1 MSHCAAF
8 LIRYLICGSGEVDNV
23 QVPSYR
29 GQDPGMRHGRG
40 GYSPASTEGRVAAAL
55 YTLVQA
61 ELPGVDIC

>member
-1 MSHCAAF
+1 M
-8 LIRYLICGSGEVDNV
+8 

-29 GQDPGMRHGRG
+29 GQNPGMAEG